1 MGEISGTAF
10 TADPRFKPTY
20 RFFYSPRKAIIK
32 NVATGRQIGIVVRRA
47 CPFASFPEGK
57 LFLSV
62 IEQALVEA
70 DAKKPSIHESARRF
84 LRSQGMI
91 KTCELI
97 GLDHDYVAEL
107 IHDHAAWM
115 RPMEGMK

>member
-1 MGEISGTAF
+1 M
-10 TADPRFKPTY
+10 
-20 RFFYSPRKAIIK
+20 K
-32 NVATGRQIGIVVRRA
+32 NVATGRQIGLVVRRA
-47 CPFASFPEGK
+47 CPLAGFPEAE

-70 DAKKPSIHESARRF
+70 DAKKDSVHESARRF
-84 LRSQGMI
+84 LRSRGMI

-107 IHDHAAWM
+107 IHDHAVWM
-115 RPMEGMK
+115 RPVEGMK